1 MRTEHA
7 EELVA
12 RDGLRETLG
21 IEVVELHPERVAAT
35 MPVTPRHHQ
44 PWGYLGGGANLA
56 LAEIVASVGGTL
68 NCPPGKAAFGME
80 VNANHMRS
88 VREGLVT
95 AVGVP
100 LHRGR
105 TSQVWEVKIG
115 DENES
120 LVCAARCTLAIVKV
134 A

>member
-1 MRTEHA
+1 MQT
-7 EELVA
+7 
-12 RDGLRETLG
+12 
-21 IEVVELHPERVAAT
+21 
-35 MPVTPRHHQ
+35 
-44 PWGYLGGGANLA
+44 LA

-88 VREGLVT
+88 VSEGLVT

-115 DENES
+115 DENEF